1 MPLTT
6 SNRKY
11 PSSSFTEEWTK
22 DVYAKDTPEKI
33 RTSEAFGRFSR
44 YESFV
49 VSPSPCRNTGNFKHP
64 TPYGYTKIVRVLP
77 QGEIVYTGKTDGQL
91 TYKAVSRG
99 AHSTDVYGTTA
110 TPLGTID
117 YSLLAMATDARTKAM
132 SKFYEKIRSSE
143 VSLNTSVGEARE
155 SLQMMASIARS
166 ARRVVSDLRKI
177 AIDAVINRPRGKRLL
192 KKLTKES
199 IKDPHLT
206 VSGLWLGWS
215 VGLKP
220 LINDC
225 ENIRNHALKGLG
237 EGFEFHV
244 KARASHKRE
253 SYVTI
258 EGGIETYN
266 VDERAEYGALI
277 RILDTHMFEN
287 WRAGLTARPTLLW
300 ELTTLSFV
308 VDYFIGIGQWLELYE
323 ASILNNGFQLVPYT
337 GYCTTVRKEQR
348 TKEFSRSY
356 TPTSPIDM
364 TYARIAM
371 SEDKTVKSRTL
382 ISELPRPG
390 APIVKIPRAA
400 EPLLNCAALLSGL
413 IGRK

>member
-1 MPLTT
+1 MPLT
-6 SNRKY
+6 SSDRKY
-11 PSSSFTEEWTK
+11 PSSSFTETWV
-22 DVYAKDTPEKI
+22 DGSYYNRPD
-33 RTSEAFGRFSR
+33 RFYTSEATGRYSR

-49 VSPSPCRNTGNFKHP
+49 VSPSPCRNIGNFKRP

-77 QGEIVYTGKTDGQL
+77 HGEIVYTGYTAGKL
-91 TYKAVSRG
+91 TYKAVVRG
-99 AHSTDVYGTTA
+99 SHSTDVFGSTGTS
-110 TPLGTID
+110 LGMIS
-117 YSLLAMATDARTKAM
+117 YSLPTMSTDARTKAM

-143 VSLNTSVGEARE
+143 ISLNTSVGEARE

-166 ARRVVSDLRKI
+166 ARRVISDLRKL
-177 AIDAVINRPRGKRLL
+177 AIDTAINRPRGKRLL
-192 KKLTKES
+192 KKLTKKS

-237 EGFEFHV
+237 EGAEFHV
-244 KARASHKRE
+244 KARASHKRD
-253 SYVTI
+253 SHAI
-258 EGGIETYN
+258 ASGGIETYS
-266 VDERAEYGALI
+266 VDERVEYGALI

-323 ASILNNGFQLVPYT
+323 ASILNNGFQLVGGS
-337 GYCTTVRKEQR
+337 GYRTTVKKEQR
-348 TKEFSRSY
+348 TKEFLFNPSTATEGIS
-356 TPTSPIDM
+356 
-364 TYARIAM
+364 YARLAM
-371 SEDKTVKSRTL
+371 SEDTTEKSRTL
-382 ISELPRPG
+382 ILQLPMPG

>member
-1 MPLTT
+1 MPLT
-6 SNRKY
+6 SSDRKY
-11 PSSSFTEEWTK
+11 PSSSFTEEWIK
-22 DVYAKDTPEKI
+22 DVYYNTPDRI

-49 VSPSPCRNTGNFKHP
+49 VSPSPCRNIGNFKHP

-77 QGEIVYTGKTDGQL
+77 HGEIIYTGHTAGQL
-91 TYKAVSRG
+91 TYKAVVRG
-99 AHSTDVYGTTA
+99 SHSTDVYGSTGTS
-110 TPLGTID
+110 LGTLS
-117 YSLLAMATDARTKAM
+117 YTLPTMSTDARTKAM

-166 ARRVVSDLRKI
+166 ARRVISDLRKI

-192 KKLTKES
+192 KKLTKKS

-237 EGFEFHV
+237 EGAEFHV
-244 KARASHKRE
+244 KARASHQRD

-258 EGGIETYN
+258 PGGIETYK
-266 VDERAEYGALI
+266 VDERVEYGALI

-308 VDYFIGIGQWLELYE
+308 VDYFINIGQWLELYE
-323 ASILNNGFQLVPYT
+323 ASLLNNGFQLVGGT
-337 GYCTTVRKEQR
+337 GYCTTVTKESR
-348 TKEFSRSY
+348 TKEFSKSY
-356 TPTSPIDM
+356 TPSSPVDL
-364 TYARIAM
+364 TYARLAM
-371 SEDKTVKSRTL
+371 SEDKTRKSRTL
-382 ISELPRPG
+382 ISQLPTPG
-390 APIVKIPRAA
+390 APVVKIPRAA